1 MSINIHKPSRNYDV
15 TVWFKGQATTQSQQ
29 NGICFMSP
37 FWHLAFGSDS

>member
-1 MSINIHKPSRNYDV
+1 MSISIHKPSRNCEV
-15 TVWFKGQATTQSQQ
+15 TGRFKDQSITGNQQ